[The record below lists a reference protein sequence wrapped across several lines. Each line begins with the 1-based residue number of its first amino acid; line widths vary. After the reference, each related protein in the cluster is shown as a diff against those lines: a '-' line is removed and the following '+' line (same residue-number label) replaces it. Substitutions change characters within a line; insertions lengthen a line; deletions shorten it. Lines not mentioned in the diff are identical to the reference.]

1 MPESWIY
8 SIIHGGLFNCGRV
21 FHQKNLE
28 KLYAKKLCLRYY
40 TTGTLIDMKLF
51 FLLLLLF
58 IGIDGRSQEKT
69 TKLFPY
75 YENGKT
81 GYINASGET
90 VIKAIFLNG
99 GEFSEGLAP
108 VRIKGTYGYIGPDG
122 NFVIEPLYD
131 HAEAF
136 HEGFAVVYQDG
147 KPFYINK
154 KGEKT
159 PPAAFQMLG
168 RFRNGIA
175 PVKTGG
181 GHMGCIDTTGKL
193 LIDTVFSMIG
203 DFTQGRA
210 LVEKA
215 SRNKKGDLI
224 RDGVGVIDSL
234 GRFVIPFGLYSNIE
248 GPEDSYF
255 RVEILQLP
263 GHENEAA
270 PTGFTDLHG
279 NLLVSKTHENNSW
292 IAGSP
297 HDGLISMHLYK
308 HWLPK
313 TDGISYTTER
323 SYKGFMNLAG
333 QLVIN
338 DTNYRYAKD
347 FSNNR
352 AFVEDKDRTTYIIDR
367 TGKKILNE
375 GFRSVCGD
383 GFRNGVA
390 FVRKDKLYGMIDT
403 NGVFLI
409 PPKYQ
414 GIEESGLIGDY
425 FFPTEGK
432 ENGDDYTLLY
442 GIERKNG
449 TTVLKPILQ
458 EFDRNGFQ
466 YGVLRCITD
475 GKYAL
480 INEAGEIV
488 WQEQQQQMQTLSPL
502 NTDVMMRGYF
512 YAYSKPDEKAL
523 GGHGSSDNTPIPIA
537 QPEKFPERS
546 LSVVVDPSQ
555 TDTMYTE
562 YEGIIVYVTNTMR
575 KAIQFSAQDS
585 RLYMKVQAKDKNGEW
600 RDIEYLPSSW
610 CGNSYHI
617 LTLDPGRQWQF
628 VTPRYEGDFKTRLRI
643 QLKYIHPKDKKS
655 TPWDRKEITVYSNEY
670 EGSINPGQLWRKGK
684 YRSGGL
690 MDPYND

>member
-1 MPESWIY
+1 
-8 SIIHGGLFNCGRV
+8 
-21 FHQKNLE
+21 
-28 KLYAKKLCLRYY
+28 
-40 TTGTLIDMKLF
+40 MKSF
-51 FLLLLLF
+51 SLLLLF
-58 IGIDGRSQEKT
+58 FLVTNARAQERAPA
-69 TKLFPY
+69 LLPF

-81 GYINASGET
+81 GYINASGEI
-90 VIKAIFLNG
+90 VIKALFLNG

-108 VRIKGTYGYIGPDG
+108 VRMKGTYGYIGPGG

-131 HAEAF
+131 HAEGF
-136 HEGFAVVYQDG
+136 SEGFAVVYRDG

-154 KGEKT
+154 KGERT
-159 PPAAFQMLG
+159 LLSTFRMIGPFHNG
-168 RFRNGIA
+168 RA
-175 PVKTGG
+175 HVKTAA
-181 GHMGCIDTTGKL
+181 GHMGCIDTTGRL
-193 LIDTVFSMIG
+193 VIDTLFSMIG

-248 GPEDSYF
+248 GPEGGYF

-263 GHENEAA
+263 GHENEAS
-270 PTGFTDLHG
+270 PTGFTDLQG
-279 NLLVSKTHENNSW
+279 KLLFSKTHEDNSW
-292 IAGSP
+292 IDGSP
-297 HDGLISMHLYK
+297 HDGLISMYLYK

-313 TDGISYTTER
+313 TDGITYTTER

-338 DTNYRYAKD
+338 DTNYKYAKD

-352 AFVEDKDRTTYIIDR
+352 AFVEDKNRTTYIIDR

-375 GFRSVCGD
+375 GFKSVCGK
-383 GFRNGVA
+383 GFQNGVA

-409 PPKYQ
+409 APKYQ

-466 YGVLRCITD
+466 HGMLRCIID
-475 GKYAL
+475 GRYTL
-480 INEAGEIV
+480 LNEAGEIV
-488 WQEQQQQMQTLSPL
+488 WQEQQQPAQTLSPL

-512 YAYSKPDEKAL
+512 YAYSNPDEKAL
-523 GGHGSSDNTPIPIA
+523 GGHGSSDNSSMPIA
-537 QPEKFPERS
+537 QPERFPERA
-546 LSVVVDPSQ
+546 LSIVVDPSL
-555 TDTMYTE
+555 TDTVFTDYQ
-562 YEGIIVYVTNTMR
+562 GITVFVANTTR
-575 KAIQFSAQDS
+575 KTIQFSAQDS
-585 RLYMKVQAKDKNGEW
+585 RLYMKVQAKDKSGTW

-610 CGNSYHI
+610 CGNSYHV
-617 LTLDPGRQWQF
+617 LTLDPGRQWRF
-628 VTPRYEGDFKTRLRI
+628 VTPRYEGDFKTSLRI

-655 TPWDRKEITVYSNEY
+655 DPWNRKEITVYSNEY
-670 EGSINPGQLWRKGK
+670 EGSINPGQLWRKGE